1 MVWCFAERKIL
12 AYRPPR
18 RARIRNST
26 DRPNRWG
33 TVPPD
38 IQMQSEVGAA
48 DAVHG
53 ALQRGARTTMFSASQ
68 GLLTMIPIM
77 GKIAGADRKTD

>member
-1 MVWCFAERKIL
+1 
-12 AYRPPR
+12 
-18 RARIRNST
+18 
-26 DRPNRWG
+26 
-33 TVPPD
+33 
-38 IQMQSEVGAA
+38 MQSEVGAA